1 MSVRARIKGF
11 ESCAVLTGTLKV
23 TLWVIFFIDLKDRF
37 ASLSSV
43 DFMSAAFLGT
53 ASYDNPEMIWR
64 IR

>member
-1 MSVRARIKGF
+1 MGY
-11 ESCAVLTGTLKV
+11 
-23 TLWVIFFIDLKDRF
+23 FFIDLKDRF